1 MKPPPRPPPP
11 GSKVAGRL
19 ADILAQPLASFV
31 FPAHAVPVAK
41 TLVDIAVG
49 LGGENG
55 GEEGPAAAAAALE
68 LLTALVSRAR
78 GEAAAAVF
86 DPRAS
91 GSGSLFAPVAALL
104 DGPHSAAALD
114 LLTKVA
120 TGTAAAARGPPPPT
134 ERCGRLG
141 TSREAWGAGDDV
153 GQRGRKRREG
163 GGPDVRGDAERGDGP
178 EPGGAAG
185 VPGERLGG

>member
-1 MKPPPRPPPP
+1 M
-11 GSKVAGRL
+11 AGRL
-19 ADILAQPLASFV
+19 ADILAEPLASFV

-78 GEAAAAVF
+78 GEAAAALF

-104 DGPHSAAALD
+104 DGPHSRGGARAAHQGGHRDGGGGARPAAA
-114 LLTKVA
+114 VQ
-120 TGTAAAARGPPPPT
+120 

-141 TSREAWGAGDDV
+141 TGREAGGAGDDV
-153 GQRGRKRREG
+153 GQRGRKRGRAVDLMYGVMLSG
-163 GGPDVRGDAERGDGP
+163 GMDPNR
-178 EPGGAAG
+178 AALPACL
-185 VPGERLGG
+185 VSDSADN

>member
-1 MKPPPRPPPP
+1 M
-11 GSKVAGRL
+11 AGRL
-19 ADILAQPLASFV
+19 ADILAEPLASFV

-104 DGPHSAAALD
+104 DGPHSAAALE

-120 TGTAAAARGPPPPT
+120 TGTAAAARGPPPPY
-134 ERCGRLG
+134 RNDVGDWGPVARLG
-141 TSREAWGAGDDV
+141 APATMWDSVDANG
-153 GQRGRKRREG
+153 GRAVDLMYGVMLSG
-163 GGPDVRGDAERGDGP
+163 GMDPNR
-178 EPGGAAG
+178 AALPACL
-185 VPGERLGG
+185 VSDSADN